1 MIDTQNQ
8 YIFMI
13 TLGVIIV
20 LTPLLRAIFQRIGI
34 SMLVAYLALGFTLR
48 LIHHNWPIFTPF
60 VENGFLVLANV
71 GLVLLLFRV
80 GLRSSLRGLIAKLPR
95 ASLIWIGDVVVS
107 SGVGY
112 LSARYLLDLPQMT
125 SLVVAAA
132 LSATSVAVAVVL
144 WQETNTIDTDTGQL
158 LVDVAELDDISA
170 LIFMAIL
177 IALIPVLQAGGG
189 DVFAVARQVTT
200 TLLLKLVL
208 FVVLCYLF
216 AHYLEPHVT
225 RFSRRVERSSSG
237 LTLTIAGLSFA
248 IAALAG
254 WLGFSLAIGA
264 LFAGLAFSRD
274 PSAVRTDK
282 PFTYLY
288 DFFTPFFFIHMGAQI
303 NPTMV
308 LGAVDVGALLIV
320 AAIVGKLLGVVGPA
334 VPIIGRNDAALL
346 GISMIPRAE
355 ITMVILYQCRQLS
368 KDIVPDE
375 VFAGVVLV
383 TAATTIACP
392 LVLRPLLNRRVRD

>member
-8 YIFMI
+8 YVFMI
-13 TLGVIIV
+13 ILGMIII
-20 LTPLLRAIFQRIGI
+20 LTPLLRAVFDRIGI
-34 SMLVAYLALGFTLR
+34 SMVVAYLLLGFTLR
-48 LIHHNWPIFTPF
+48 LVDHNWPIFTPF

-71 GLVLLLFRV
+71 GIVLLLFRV

-95 ASLIWIGDVVVS
+95 ASLIWIGDVFVS
-107 SGVGY
+107 SGVAY
-112 LSARYLLDLPQMT
+112 LSARYLLDLPQIT

-132 LSATSVAVAVVL
+132 LSATSVAVSVVL

-170 LIFMAIL
+170 LILMALL

-189 DVFAVARQVTT
+189 DVLVIARTVTA
-200 TLLLKLVL
+200 TLLLKLCL
-208 FVVLCYLF
+208 FVAFCYLF

-248 IAALAG
+248 IAAMAG

-288 DFFTPFFFIHMGAQI
+288 DFFTPFFFIHMGAQMD
-303 NPTMV
+303 PTAAF
-308 LGAVDVGALLIV
+308 GAVEVGALLFV
-320 AAIVGKLLGVVGPA
+320 AALAGKLFGVTGPA
-334 VPIIGRNDAALL
+334 LPIIGRNDAALL

-355 ITMVILYQCRQLS
+355 ITMVVLYQCRQLGEE
-368 KDIVPDE
+368 IVPDE
-375 VFAGVVLV
+375 IFAGMVLV
-383 TAATTIACP
+383 TAATAVTCP
-392 LVLRPLLNRRVRD
+392 LVLRPLLNRRIPG

>member
-8 YIFMI
+8 YVFMI
-13 TLGVIIV
+13 ILGVIIV
-20 LTPLLRAIFQRIGI
+20 LTPLLRAILHRVGI
-34 SMLVAYLALGFTLR
+34 SMLVAYLALGFILR
-48 LIHHNWPIFTPF
+48 LVDHNWKIFTPF
-60 VENGFLVLANV
+60 VESGFLVLANV

-95 ASLIWIGDVVVS
+95 ASLIWIGDVFVS

-112 LSARYLLDLPQMT
+112 LSARYLLDLPQIT

-132 LSATSVAVAVVL
+132 LSATSVAVSVVL
-144 WQETNTIDTDTGQL
+144 WQETSTIDTDTGQL

-170 LIFMAIL
+170 LILMAIL

-189 DVFAVARQVTT
+189 DVVAIARQVTA
-200 TLLLKLVL
+200 TLLLKLGL
-208 FVVLCYLF
+208 FVALCYLF

-248 IAALAG
+248 IAAVAG
-254 WLGFSLAIGA
+254 ALGFSLAIGA

-303 NPTMV
+303 DPTV
-308 LGAVDVGALLIV
+308 ASGAVDVGALLFV
-320 AAIVGKLLGVVGPA
+320 GAIAGKLFGVTGPA
-334 VPIIGRNDAALL
+334 LLIIGRNDAALL

-355 ITMVILYQCRQLS
+355 VTMVILYQCRQLS
-368 KDIVPDE
+368 EGIVPSE
-375 VFAGVVLV
+375 VFAGIVLV

-392 LVLRPLLNRRVRD
+392 LILRPLLNRRIRG